1 MFKRL
6 IDEQSIQ
13 DFKYKERQIS
23 RGDRLSSSSDHGLR
37 IMHLFQSIWKQSGHQ
52 FFRSSLFHGLKL
64 SLPYFLITLQ
74 TAYLFFLQ
82 DRVTRLESRP
92 SLKQEIIQTLNEL
105 KHDQRNTQPLA
116 TAQDLASSPDNEIA
130 EVHIPDKPL
139 SNIRY
144 LAYQDLAGE
153 RRALLICEGE
163 ELWLKSQQWCG
174 TAMLKHIDVNVLQL
188 LIQQQEY
195 WLKREQG

>member
-23 RGDRLSSSSDHGLR
+23 RSDRLSSSSELR
-37 IMHLFQSIWKQSGHQ
+37 AYIMHLFQSMWKQSGHQ
-52 FFRSSLFHGLKL
+52 FFRSSLFNGLKL

-92 SLKQEIIQTLNEL
+92 LLKQEIIQTLSEL
-105 KHDQRNTQPLA
+105 GHDQTNTQPLA
-116 TAQDLASSPDNEIA
+116 AAQDSALSPDTEIA
-130 EVHIPDKPL
+130 EMHIPDKPL

-163 ELWLKSQQWCG
+163 KLWLKPQQWCG

-188 LIQQQEY
+188 LINQQEH
-195 WLKREQG
+195 WLKREQD